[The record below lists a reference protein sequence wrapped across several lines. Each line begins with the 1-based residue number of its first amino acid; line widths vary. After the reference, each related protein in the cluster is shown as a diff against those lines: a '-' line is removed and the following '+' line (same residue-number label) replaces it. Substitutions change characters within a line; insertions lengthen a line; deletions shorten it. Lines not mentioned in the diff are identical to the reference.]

1 MTIPT
6 QITFRNMESSPAVEA
21 QLHER
26 ADALE
31 LYYPSI
37 LTCRIAV
44 EAAHRH
50 HHKGRLF
57 HIRIRLTV
65 PGREIVVSRDPTEH
79 HAHEDIA
86 VAIRDAFDATRR
98 QLEDH
103 LRHVQ
108 GKVKAHAV
116 PTHGRIVRLIAEAGY
131 GFIESVTGDEV
142 YMHRDSVVG
151 ANFDDLRVGDEVR
164 YVEHPDESEKGPQA
178 STVVPLGKHHLAP
191 PEL

>member
-1 MTIPT
+1 MAIPT
-6 QITFRNMESSPAVEA
+6 QISFRNMESSPAVEA
-21 QLHER
+21 QLRER
-26 ADALE
+26 TDALE
-31 LYYPSI
+31 RYYPSI

-50 HHKGRLF
+50 HRKGKLF
-57 HIRIRLTV
+57 HIRVRLTV
-65 PGREIVVSRDPTEH
+65 PGHEIVVSRDPAEH

-98 QLEDH
+98 RLEDH

-108 GKVKAHAV
+108 GRVKVHEV
-116 PTHGRIVRLIAEAGY
+116 PAHGRIVRLIAEGGY
-131 GFIESVTGDEV
+131 GFIESAAGEEI

-164 YVEHPDESEKGPQA
+164 YVEHPGEGEKGPQA